1 MHLDLIRWRKGMIR
15 QPFDP
20 LMGQGLGA
28 PRPWGSRSKSPP
40 KVGRAVSP
48 SDEIVHQLS
57 DHLCCRQITPDRNR
71 AVQSRITTC
80 LRQKSTK
87 NLNAAWG
94 KGKGEPKVN
103 CPARRFSAPS
113 LLIFRDGGREIAKD
127 QALTGAV
134 SHITQLAQVLRELRV
149 CGGWYPSDAT
159 RTDQAQILGD
169 TFRLPLT
176 YRCGEDH
183 STVGEHGH
191 HD

>member
-103 CPARRFSAPS
+103 CPARWFSAPFAAHFS
-113 LLIFRDGGREIAKD
+113 RWRAGDRE
-127 QALTGAV
+127 G
-134 SHITQLAQVLRELRV
+134 
-149 CGGWYPSDAT
+149 PSANWS
-159 RTDQAQILGD
+159 
-169 TFRLPLT
+169 RLPHHPVGPGPSRASRLRRLVSFGRDPHGSRSDSRGYLPPT
-176 YRCGEDH
+176 VDVLMWRGSLYRRRARA
-183 STVGEHGH
+183 S
-191 HD
+191 